1 MGDKVKIVYKGKE
14 YTGYIKSIEAFVK
27 EVRYIES
34 KLKISTI
41 VGYEVELFDEISN
54 AIIHLQVERF
64 SDIKVCEKGE

>member
-1 MGDKVKIVYKGKE
+1 MGDKVKIVYNSKE

-54 AIIHLQVERF
+54 AIIHLRVKRF
-64 SDIKVCEKGE
+64 SDIKICEEGE